1 MENQKEVIYAV
12 RKNKQ
17 SRFDKRL
24 ILKVVSE
31 IEKGLPRKE
40 AIQTYG
46 LSVPT
51 LDSWMRNYGSQD
63 YKENMKRRT
72 YNSLLKRTVVAA
84 IEQGRLTVKEA
95 KIAHNIKTEKIIRS
109 WIAQYKTEK
118 VEICIEKPSVLAK
131 DKKTKKDLEKEAL
144 LQALKEAELKIKA
157 LNTLIDV
164 AEDQLKIDIR
174 KKSGAKQS

>member
-1 MENQKEVIYAV
+1 MKDQEALIYVA
-12 RKNKQ
+12 RNNKQ

-63 YKENMKRRT
+63 YQE
-72 YNSLLKRTVVAA
+72 
-84 IEQGRLTVKEA
+84 
-95 KIAHNIKTEKIIRS
+95 IK
-109 WIAQYKTEK
+109 
-118 VEICIEKPSVLAK
+118 
-131 DKKTKKDLEKEAL
+131 
-144 LQALKEAELKIKA
+144 
-157 LNTLIDV
+157 
-164 AEDQLKIDIR
+164 
-174 KKSGAKQS
+174 